1 MIQVTLTKLQH
12 EAIVGILELLEIRK
26 NENSINK
33 QTNINAYSISNHI
46 GRSYKGLKKSLTNLK
61 ERI

>member
-33 QTNINAYSISNHI
+33 QTNINIFW
-46 GRSYKGLKKSLTNLK
+46 K
-61 ERI
+61 